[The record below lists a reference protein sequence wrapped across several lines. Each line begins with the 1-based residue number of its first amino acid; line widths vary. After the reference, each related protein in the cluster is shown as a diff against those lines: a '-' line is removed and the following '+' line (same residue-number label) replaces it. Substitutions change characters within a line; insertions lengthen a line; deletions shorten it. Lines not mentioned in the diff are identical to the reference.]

1 MDRRAADRKNP
12 TQRIMMRAAAV
23 VLACLTIVARGEE
36 WQSKLTPPV
45 LGPAPPL
52 RLLHATY
59 RFGWSKFEAARAD
72 FDYTKTKEGLL
83 KLEVITRTDGV
94 VRKLWAM
101 DATHTS
107 LFEPVTLRPVS
118 ALQTEKYKK
127 ETITTKMDF
136 DEAGVSRLRES
147 EPPDKNPP
155 KTKRFAF
162 PGVFDLYGALLFVRS
177 QPLKKDDVLR
187 VIVYPATA
195 PYLAELKVLG
205 REKIEVGKK
214 SYDALK
220 LDLKLRRITKKLD
233 LETHTKFKR
242 ASAWLSD
249 DRDRLLLKIQ
259 AELSVG
265 SVWTELQSV
274 KFNDP

>member
-1 MDRRAADRKNP
+1 MTRAC
-12 TQRIMMRAAAV
+12 AV
-23 VLACLTIVARGEE
+23 VLVCLTIAARGEDWE
-36 WQSKLTPPV
+36 SKVTPPV
-45 LGPAPPL
+45 FGPAPPL

-59 RFGWSKFEAARAD
+59 RFGWSKFEAATAD
-72 FDYTKTKEGLL
+72 FDYTKTKEGLM

-94 VRKLWAM
+94 VRKLWTM
-101 DATHTS
+101 DATHTA

-136 DEAGVSRLRES
+136 DEDGVSRLRES

-155 KTKRFAF
+155 KTKRFDF

-177 QPLKKDDVLR
+177 QPLKKDDAVQ
-187 VIVYPATA
+187 VVVYPATA
-195 PYLAELKVLG
+195 PYLAELKVVG
-205 REKIEVGKK
+205 REKIEVVKK

-220 LDLKLRRITKKLD
+220 LDLKLRKITKKME
-233 LETHTKFKR
+233 LEKHAKFKR
-242 ASAWLSD
+242 ATAWLSD

-259 AELSVG
+259 AEVSVG
-265 SVWTELQSV
+265 SVWTELESV